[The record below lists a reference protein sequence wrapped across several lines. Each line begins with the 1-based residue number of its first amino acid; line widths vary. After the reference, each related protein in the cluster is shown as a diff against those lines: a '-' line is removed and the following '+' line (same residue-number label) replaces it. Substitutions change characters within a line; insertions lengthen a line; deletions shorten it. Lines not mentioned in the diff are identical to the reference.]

1 MEQPH
6 PRPAPDRPLVVGCL
20 SSAEDLAEL
29 DPSLARS
36 ACDLVEIR
44 LDGLHA
50 GGNST
55 GTAEWAKLSPQ
66 PLLFTARRGDEGG
79 AGDLDGET
87 RAKLLRA
94 ALVDADWIDIEA
106 ASLDE
111 LGPVAQAALENGV
124 GLVVSFHDF
133 HSVPDEDTLHNLVG
147 TARDAGATVAK
158 IAATPGSPA
167 ELARLAGF
175 TARDHGIA
183 ISTMGMG
190 PLAVASR
197 LLCAQCGSVLNYGFL
212 GSGPTAPGQW
222 SAARLRDAIST
233 LPQLRES
240 S

>member
-1 MEQPH
+1 MEHPH
-6 PRPAPDRPLVVGCL
+6 PRPAADRPLVVGCL

-29 DPSLARS
+29 DPALAQS

-50 GGNST
+50 GGGLA
-55 GTAEWAKLSPQ
+55 GTAAWGRLAPL

-79 AGDLDGET
+79 TGDLDAGT

-106 ASLDE
+106 ASLAD
-111 LGPVAQAALENGV
+111 LAPVARAARENGIA
-124 GLVVSFHDF
+124 LVVSYHDF
-133 HSVPDEDTLHNLVG
+133 NSVPDEDTLRRVVE
-147 TARDAGATVAK
+147 TARDAGATIAK
-158 IAATPGSPA
+158 IAATPEGPA
-167 ELARLAGF
+167 ELARLAEF

-183 ISTMGMG
+183 VSTMGMG
-190 PLAVASR
+190 PLAAASR

-222 SAARLRDAIST
+222 SASMLRDAIST

>member
-1 MEQPH
+1 MEHPH
-6 PRPAPDRPLVVGCL
+6 PRPAADRPLVVGCL

-29 DPSLARS
+29 DPALAQS

-50 GGNST
+50 GGSPA
-55 GTAEWAKLSPQ
+55 GTAAWGHLAPL

-79 AGDLDGET
+79 AGDLDAGT

-106 ASLDE
+106 ASLAE
-111 LGPVAQAALENGV
+111 LGPVAEAARENGV

-133 HSVPDEDTLHNLVG
+133 DSVPDEGTLDGVVE
-147 TARDAGATVAK
+147 TARNAGATIAK
-158 IAATPGSPA
+158 IAATPDGPA
-167 ELARLAGF
+167 ELARLAEF

-190 PLAVASR
+190 PLAAASR

-212 GSGPTAPGQW
+212 GSDPTAPGQW
-222 SAARLRDAIST
+222 SASMLRAAISS
-233 LPQLRES
+233 LPLLRES

>member
-1 MEQPH
+1 MDDPR

-29 DPSLARS
+29 APALAQS

-50 GGNST
+50 GGSSA
-55 GTAEWAKLSPQ
+55 GTAVWGHLAPL

-79 AGDLDGET
+79 AGDLDSGV
-87 RAKLLRA
+87 RASLLRA

-106 ASLDE
+106 TSLAE
-111 LGPVAQAALENGV
+111 LAPVAEAARENGI
-124 GLVVSFHDF
+124 GLVVSYHDF
-133 HSVPDEDTLHNLVG
+133 EAVPDEETLAGVVQ
-147 TARDAGATVAK
+147 TARDAGATIAK
-158 IAATPGSPA
+158 IAATPEGPA
-167 ELARLAGF
+167 ELARLAEF

-190 PLAVASR
+190 PLAAASR
-197 LLCAQCGSVLNYGFL
+197 LLCAQCGSVFNYGFL

-222 SAARLRDAIST
+222 SATRLREAISS
-233 LPQLRES
+233 LPQLRDPS
-240 S
+240 